1 MASIPRY
8 RQIADDLRGRLGA
21 GEFPVDSAL
30 PSISALQDEYEVLG
44 LNTVRQALAILQTEG
59 LIEPMQG
66 RGTFVLA
73 LPQPAGDLEALRKDV
88 AELKGVL
95 KAARSVLSR
104 LERHLG

>member
-21 GEFPVDSAL
+21 GEFPVGSAL

-44 LNTVRQALAILQTEG
+44 LNTVRQALAILQTDG
-59 LIEPMQG
+59 LIESIQG

-73 LPQPAGDLEALRKDV
+73 LPQPAGDLEALHKDV
-88 AELKGVL
+88 AELKDVL